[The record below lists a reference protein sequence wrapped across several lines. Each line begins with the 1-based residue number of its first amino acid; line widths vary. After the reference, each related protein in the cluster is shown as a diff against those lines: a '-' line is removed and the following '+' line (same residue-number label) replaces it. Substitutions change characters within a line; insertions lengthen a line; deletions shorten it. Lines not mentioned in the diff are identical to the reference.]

1 MDNNGF
7 GSQTDRCE
15 LMTSMWVSI
24 KVGTDSRLSD
34 LLSPACFEHT
44 GWITWEKSFE
54 DKWSA
59 QEPSFFTI
67 VPQS

>member
-1 MDNNGF
+1 
-7 GSQTDRCE
+7 
-15 LMTSMWVSI
+15 MTSMWVSI

-34 LLSPACFEHT
+34 LLSPACVEHT